1 MVKIGEID
9 SNDISVDEDELE
21 SIKNEID
28 TLSSGDENSSRLHSV
43 AGVITWMFIEL
54 IVGVTAAVVSWPSNC
69 RINASTFHGFCHGKP
84 PFSPPFGGI
93 CSDFSMPNP
102 RYPPPNVKFLGRC
115 GQGVRTQI
123 CFRIARF
130 LRSD

>member
-21 SIKNEID
+21 SIENEID

-69 RINASTFHGFCHGKP
+69 RINALTFHGFCHGKP

-102 RYPPPNVKFLGRC
+102 RYPPPKRQVFRQVWAG
-115 GQGVRTQI
+115 
-123 CFRIARF
+123 CF
-130 LRSD
+130 